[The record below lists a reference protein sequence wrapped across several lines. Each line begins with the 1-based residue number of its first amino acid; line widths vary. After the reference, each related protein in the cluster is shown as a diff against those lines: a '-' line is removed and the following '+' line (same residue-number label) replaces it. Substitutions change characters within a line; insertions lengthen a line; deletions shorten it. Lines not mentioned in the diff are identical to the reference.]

1 MIVNDEQVSSHMQV
15 RVARYT
21 DLSDLAKE
29 VKAGK
34 HAKKARGSGRDWYKW
49 AGGSHDDFYRG
60 CQRGDV
66 KYAKRA
72 EKYVDRFAN
81 LALKDYERT
90 LDFNMQTGVLDYHAA
105 MLGDPLCVYGPT
117 IEETDRAPV
126 QIYLDC
132 WTSVMIPKEQME
144 RRGIA
149 LLALVQALSVF
160 RPVMLSVVTGTMHS
174 PTRTNVIQ
182 IVPVPTAPM
191 NLARASWMMA
201 SPMFFRV
208 GLLDQAWNLAK
219 SSASCGI
226 PLLADSKW
234 QQTQLGEWLA
244 AKENVRDVVHL
255 PFMMYSDNTWNNDA
269 STLAWV
275 KAQLAR
281 FVDQ

>member
-1 MIVNDEQVSSHMQV
+1 MFVKDEQTDGGMKL
-15 RVARYT
+15 RVARYN
-21 DLSDLAKE
+21 DLADLAKE
-29 VKAGK
+29 VRAGRY
-34 HAKKARGSGRDWYKW
+34 AEKARGSGKEWYKW
-49 AGGSHDDFYRG
+49 AGGSHDDFYAGCKRG
-60 CQRGDV
+60 NV
-66 KYAKRA
+66 SYAKRA
-72 EKYVDRFAN
+72 EKFVDRFTN

-117 IEETDRAPV
+117 IEETERAPV

-132 WTSVMIPKEQME
+132 WTSVVIPKEQME

-174 PTRTNVIQ
+174 PTRTNVVQ
-182 IVPVPTAPM
+182 IVPVPTTPM
-191 NLARASWMMA
+191 DLARASWMMA

-208 GLLDQAWNLAK
+208 GLLDQAWNLSK
-219 SSASCGI
+219 SSARCGI
-226 PLLADSKW
+226 PLLSNSQW
-234 QQTQLGEWLA
+234 QETQLGNWLA

-255 PFMMYSDNTWNNDA
+255 PYMMYSDTTWGNSA

-275 KAQLAR
+275 KKQLAR
-281 FVDQ
+281 FVE